1 MPRTETLRIAHF
13 ADRTLCGP
21 ADAKALDAAHVR
33 NTGRAF
39 ISPSQQAVVAPDD
52 PVVRTLGLL
61 LQQEDECPREL
72 WHADLS
78 VRRLA
83 AAQRSNELDA

>member
-21 ADAKALDAAHVR
+21 ADAKALDAAHLR

-52 PVVRTLGLL
+52 PVVRTLGL
-61 LQQEDECPREL
+61 RT
-72 WHADLS
+72 S
-78 VRRLA
+78 VRA
-83 AAQRSNELDA
+83 SCGTPTFPCDV